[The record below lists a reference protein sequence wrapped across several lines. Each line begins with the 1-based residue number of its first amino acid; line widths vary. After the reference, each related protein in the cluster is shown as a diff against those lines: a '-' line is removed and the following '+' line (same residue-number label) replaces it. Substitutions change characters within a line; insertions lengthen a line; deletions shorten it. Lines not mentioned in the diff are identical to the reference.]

1 MEVVIPVLIRQNLA
15 SEGGNMRQ
23 TKSEVTRWD
32 VSSVRC
38 HKGMGATK
46 NEQREHGAI
55 MLSTRQI

>member
-32 VSSVRC
+32 DSSVRC
-38 HKGMGATK
+38 HKGMEATK
-46 NEQREHGAI
+46 NERREHGAI
-55 MLSTRQI
+55 VSSTGQM